1 MALVTALALIV
12 RFSTLG
18 RQSLWL
24 DEAYTDHLVHLGLGS
39 MLSEIPK
46 SESTPP
52 LYYIVTWAWTHLFGY
67 SEFALRSVSAL
78 CGAATAA
85 VVCAL
90 ATRVAGPRAGVIA
103 GVLVAV
109 SPIMVW
115 YSQEARSYALATLLA
130 SVGLLC
136 LIAYRDTAR
145 LRWLTGWAIS
155 GALGLCSHYF
165 VVFVLLPQVVW
176 LLWRARARR
185 QVQAAVGLVV
195 LTALALVPLA
205 LAQRGTGHADYISR
219 GHLAMRTAQVPK
231 QLLLGYASPA
241 QAVTVSLAAL
251 LVLVGA
257 LWPLVRDRIAIDRAL
272 PLVLAAGLSC
282 VVLPFLL
289 ALVGIDFLNT
299 RNVLPALPALLVVV
313 AVGFALP
320 RAWPLGG
327 WLAGALALL
336 FAVVVVL
343 VETNVQYQRDD
354 WRGASQAL
362 GLPTAA
368 RVIVLSPGSGQLP
381 LAVYQRGLRQLR
393 PGGVRVRELD
403 LVALSAAASGA
414 GLAPAPR
421 PSGPVSVPQGFHMA
435 GATYERLYT
444 ILRFT
449 SAAPRRVDV
458 GALSASRIASG
469 GVAILLQSPGSR
481 P

>member
-1 MALVTALALIV
+1 MAVVTALALIV

-18 RQSLWL
+18 HQSLWL
-24 DEAYTDHLVHLGLGS
+24 DEAYTDHLVHLGFGS

-52 LYYIVTWAWTHLFGY
+52 LYYILTWAWTHVFGY
-67 SEFALRSVSAL
+67 SGFALRSVSAL
-78 CGAATAA
+78 SGAATAA
-85 VVCAL
+85 VVYAL
-90 ATRVAGPRAGVIA
+90 ATRVGGLRAGVIA

-136 LIAYRDTAR
+136 LVAYRDTAGV
-145 LRWLTGWAIS
+145 RWLAGWAIS
-155 GALGLCSHYF
+155 GALGLCTHYF
-165 VVFVLLPQVVW
+165 VVFVLVPQVVW

-185 QVQAAVGLVV
+185 EVQAAVGLVV

-241 QAVTVSLAAL
+241 QAVTVSLATV

-257 LWPLVRDRIAIDRAL
+257 LWPLVRDRTVIDRAL
-272 PLVLAAGLSC
+272 LLVLAAGLSC

-313 AVGFALP
+313 AAGFALP

-327 WLAGALALL
+327 VLAGALALL

-354 WRGASQAL
+354 WRGAGQAL
-362 GLPTAA
+362 GSSTQA
-368 RVIVLSPGSGQLP
+368 RVLIVAPGSGQLP
-381 LAVYQRGLRQLR
+381 FEIYQHGLQRLDTSA
-393 PGGVRVRELD
+393 RVREVD
-403 LVALSAAASGA
+403 VVALPVPGVGD
-414 GLAPAPR
+414 GLGPAPR
-421 PSGPVSVPQGFHMA
+421 PIGAVPLPPQFHLVSSRYA
-435 GATYERLYT
+435 RTYT
-444 ILRFT
+444 ILRYT
-449 SAAPRRVDV
+449 APQPVLV
-458 GALSASRIASG
+458 TVAQLG
-469 GVAILLQSPGSR
+469 GTQLGESLAIVYQPPTG
-481 P
+481 

>member
-1 MALVTALALIV
+1 MALVTVLALVV

-24 DEAYTDHLVHLGLGS
+24 DEAYTDHLVHLGFGS

-52 LYYIVTWAWTHLFGY
+52 LYYIVTWAWTHVFGY
-67 SEFALRSVSAL
+67 SGFALRSVSAMS
-78 CGAATAA
+78 GAATAA
-85 VVCAL
+85 VVYAL
-90 ATRVAGPRAGVIA
+90 ATRVGGPRAGVIA

-136 LIAYRDTAR
+136 LIVYRDTAR
-145 LRWLTGWAIS
+145 ARWLSGWAIS
-155 GALGLCSHYF
+155 GALGLCTHYF
-165 VVFVLLPQVVW
+165 VVFVLVPQVVW
-176 LLWRARARR
+176 LLWHARARR
-185 QVQAAVGLVV
+185 AVQAAIALVV

-219 GHLAMRTAQVPK
+219 GHLAMRTVQVPK

-251 LVLVGA
+251 LVLVGG
-257 LWPLVRDRIAIDRAL
+257 LWPLVRDRTTIDRA
-272 PLVLAAGLSC
+272 VLLALATGLSC

-320 RAWPLGG
+320 RAWPLGAV
-327 WLAGALALL
+327 LAGALALL
-336 FAVVVVL
+336 SAVVVVL

-362 GLPTAA
+362 GSSTQA
-368 RVIVLSPGSGQLP
+368 RVLILAPGSGQLP
-381 LAVYQRGLRQLR
+381 FEIYQHGLQRLNTSA
-393 PGGVRVRELD
+393 RVAEVD
-403 LVALSAAASGA
+403 VVALPVA
-414 GLAPAPR
+414 GTGGGLGPAPR
-421 PSGPVSVPQGFHMA
+421 PIGAIPLPRQFHLVSSRYARTYTVLRYTAPEPVTVTVPQLRGTQLTESLA
-435 GATYERLYT
+435 IVYQPATR
-444 ILRFT
+444 
-449 SAAPRRVDV
+449 SAR
-458 GALSASRIASG
+458 
-469 GVAILLQSPGSR
+469 
-481 P
+481 